1 MVALAM
7 RAGTRMRGQRP
18 LLRRRVV
25 DRCRDYRVARLPDI
39 DLTIIVIGAGRDRT
53 NLQGEHK
60 QDEGRQPRGG
70 TQASKD

>member
-25 DRCRDYRVARLPDI
+25 DRCRDCRVARLPEI
-39 DLTIIVIGAGRDRT
+39 DLPVIVIGAGRDRT
-53 NLQGEHK
+53 DLQGEHE

-70 TQASKD
+70 TQASKH